1 MPTFRFKKSSPSKH
15 ASDSQE
21 KREFTIDELARAANT
36 TVRNVRAYQDRGL
49 LEPPE
54 KRGRVGF
61 YSEEHLSRLRL
72 INHMLGKGYTL
83 SNIQEML
90 QAIDKGYDLR
100 ELLGLTYAITSP
112 WTDESP
118 KNFNAVHLASLFGTT
133 MSRAAL
139 AKSIE
144 MGLLEPDGL
153 RYFAPSPKILYA
165 GAEMAREGIPLVE
178 LLGLIE
184 SLRKHLEEF
193 CDQAVSLFVG
203 SLDQYGDGLPPKE
216 ELPRLSQMIWK
227 IRPLAMKAIES
238 EVSRALQKS
247 ASRFVDERIIGV
259 LDKMS
264 SEVPGAMPL
273 NVAAWTVQPTP
284 RPDNL
289 DEQPGATG
297 TENAFAELDLS
308 EVEPP
313 PPENRGEEIKLQA
326 EMEAVAEKAKEKNGD
341 QYGS

>member
-1 MPTFRFKKSSPSKH
+1 
-15 ASDSQE
+15 
-21 KREFTIDELARAANT
+21 
-36 TVRNVRAYQDRGL
+36 
-49 LEPPE
+49 
-54 KRGRVGF
+54 
-61 YSEEHLSRLRL
+61 
-72 INHMLGKGYTL
+72 
-83 SNIQEML
+83 
-90 QAIDKGYDLR
+90 
-100 ELLGLTYAITSP
+100 
-112 WTDESP
+112 
-118 KNFNAVHLASLFGTT
+118 
-133 MSRAAL
+133 L

-297 TENAFAELDLS
+297 TENAFVELDLS
-308 EVEPP
+308 EAEPP

>member
-1 MPTFRFKKSSPSKH
+1 
-15 ASDSQE
+15 
-21 KREFTIDELARAANT
+21 
-36 TVRNVRAYQDRGL
+36 
-49 LEPPE
+49 
-54 KRGRVGF
+54 
-61 YSEEHLSRLRL
+61 
-72 INHMLGKGYTL
+72 
-83 SNIQEML
+83 
-90 QAIDKGYDLR
+90 
-100 ELLGLTYAITSP
+100 
-112 WTDESP
+112 
-118 KNFNAVHLASLFGTT
+118 

-144 MGLLEPDGL
+144 MGLLEPEGL

-203 SLDQYGDGLPPKE
+203 SLDQYGEGLPPKE

-284 RPDNL
+284 KPENL
-289 DEQPGATG
+289 TEKQGSSDS
-297 TENAFAELDLS
+297 ENAFAGLETH
-308 EVEPP
+308 
-313 PPENRGEEIKLQA
+313 PERPVVDEQTQA
-326 EMEAVAEKAKEKNGD
+326 DMETVAEKAKEKNGD
-341 QYGS
+341 QFGS